1 MEPFGI
7 TVNSFEERPVTS
19 ARIFPKLNQVVT
31 VHGENFPKFF
41 GNGSQVNLER
51 MDRRVK
57 Y

>member
-51 MDRRVK
+51 VDRRVK